1 MGAKHIRLIYGTLA
15 LLLLYVGGNMVYRLL
30 VVKQD
35 EGDPRTQALI
45 QRGQAI
51 AETCAACHYL
61 DQRTH
66 FVGPNLVS
74 LIGRPI
80 GRAEGYEYSEALQ
93 KQNDN
98 WTPDKLSAFLANP
111 QQFAPGTKMALAGWP
126 PADVQAIVAYLQ
138 SKE

>member
-1 MGAKHIRLIYGTLA
+1 MGARHIRLIYGTLA
-15 LLLLYVGGNMVYRLL
+15 LLLLYVGGNVVYRLF
-30 VVKQD
+30 VVNQD
-35 EGDPRTQALI
+35 MRDPRAQALI
-45 QRGQAI
+45 QRGQAL

-66 FVGPNLVS
+66 FVGPSLVS
-74 LIGRPI
+74 VMGRPI
-80 GRAEGYEYSEALQ
+80 GRAPGYDYSPALRE
-93 KQNDN
+93 QNGN
-98 WTPDKLSAFLANP
+98 WTPDRLSAFLANP